1 MKRILVFASFVVF
14 VAGATPVRAQLG
26 GILKAKETA
35 DKVRDIKMSDADE
48 RKLGEQV
55 SQKIRGTFGVYQ
67 DAGVTKYVTLV
78 GTILAQASS
87 RPNLNWEFIVLDTD
101 AVNAYA
107 APGGLV
113 HITRGL
119 LGLVKNEA
127 ELADVLGHEITH
139 VTAKHTVRAIQ
150 KSKAVSLTADQAGG
164 GSLAGDVIARLAEA
178 AYNNL
183 IENKFDRDDE
193 MEADRAGIQVA
204 NKIGYSAAA
213 LSDVLKRLED
223 RNKGATASN
232 GLFASHP
239 DTQARLEGIAKTI
252 KDQKLTASA
261 TVAGRYKEHITWDAK
276 PAGAIATANVVGTK
290 ALTEG
295 SSAKS
300 DDKGKNGEKKDADA
314 EPPKKKGGGILGKIN
329 LGGGS
334 QSQSSQTTASAGGR
348 AIGPDNNGKGGDN
361 PRVVAVKLTPAE
373 IEAFKKGIT
382 G

>member
-150 KSKAVSLTADQAGG
+150 KSKAVSLTADQA
-164 GSLAGDVIARLAEA
+164 
-178 AYNNL
+178 
-183 IENKFDRDDE
+183 
-193 MEADRAGIQVA
+193 
-204 NKIGYSAAA
+204 
-213 LSDVLKRLED
+213 
-223 RNKGATASN
+223 
-232 GLFASHP
+232 
-239 DTQARLEGIAKTI
+239 
-252 KDQKLTASA
+252 
-261 TVAGRYKEHITWDAK
+261 
-276 PAGAIATANVVGTK
+276 
-290 ALTEG
+290 
-295 SSAKS
+295 
-300 DDKGKNGEKKDADA
+300 
-314 EPPKKKGGGILGKIN
+314 
-329 LGGGS
+329 
-334 QSQSSQTTASAGGR
+334 
-348 AIGPDNNGKGGDN
+348 
-361 PRVVAVKLTPAE
+361 
-373 IEAFKKGIT
+373 
-382 G
+382 